1 MKYVLPAFSPRKPA
15 PSRARRR
22 SAGEHGDAAPARAS
36 RAPTSGAPRL
46 PQLRRV
52 KFTGI
57 SHRRGK
63 ITFRDVFFF
72 LSSTQCLVLIT
83 RATQPSC
90 ASQPPALLCVRWSP
104 SGTASTSHPQPMRAL
119 GAPQAS
125 RMTFLT
131 VLSYRYMIRHRPHGT
146 TPYFASSIIESYNG
160 LGWKG
165 P

>member
-63 ITFRDVFFF
+63 ITFRAFFF
-72 LSSTQCLVLIT
+72 FKFNTMPGFNHQSHSALMCLP
-83 RATQPSC
+83 ATS
-90 ASQPPALLCVRWSP
+90 PALCPLVTIRYSQHLPP
-104 SGTASTSHPQPMRAL
+104 SADACPGCTAGVTDD
-119 GAPQAS
+119 
-125 RMTFLT
+125 F
-131 VLSYRYMIRHRPHGT
+131 PHCAFT
-146 TPYFASSIIESYNG
+146 
-160 LGWKG
+160 
-165 P
+165 